1 MKIYLIP
8 ILLMGMVSL
17 SPSTFAAG
25 DVAAGKALYSSC
37 AACHGAEGQGNVVMN
52 APRQTGLDAAYLER
66 QLINFQQGIRGN
78 DPKDPLGMQM
88 AAMAKT
94 LPDEKA
100 VADVVAYIQTLPVVP
115 APVTVQGDVAAG
127 KKLYA
132 ICSACHGPD
141 GKGIAA
147 MNAPRLAGQDDF
159 YLVTQLKNFKSH
171 VRGANPKDSF
181 GQQMAPMAQTLP
193 DDEAINN
200 VVAYINTLQ

>member
-1 MKIYLIP
+1 MKNYLIP

-25 DVAAGKALYSSC
+25 DVTTGKSLYSSC
-37 AACHGAEGQGNVVMN
+37 AACHGAEGEGNITLN
-52 APRQTGLDAAYLER
+52 APRLTGLDTAYLER

-100 VADVVAYIQTLPVVP
+100 VADVVAYIQTLPVVH
-115 APVTVQGDVAAG
+115 APITVQGDVAAG
-127 KKLYA
+127 KKLYT

-171 VRGANPKDSF
+171 VRGVNPKDSF
-181 GQQMAPMAQTLP
+181 GQQMAPMAQTLAN
-193 DDEAINN
+193 DEAINN
-200 VVAYINTLQ
+200 VVAYINTL